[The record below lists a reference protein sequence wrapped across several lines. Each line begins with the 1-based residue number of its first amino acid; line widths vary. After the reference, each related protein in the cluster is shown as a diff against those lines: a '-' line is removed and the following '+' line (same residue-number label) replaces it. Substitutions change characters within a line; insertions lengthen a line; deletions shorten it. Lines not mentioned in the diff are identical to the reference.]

1 MFTWVDLLVHSR
13 RRKHAL
19 ALAAACLVGGCGYT
33 LVRADAAGPVPA
45 LALGVIQDDTAA
57 GDLGLRVRLALAR
70 RLAARDRP
78 RFLGD
83 AADDADAPRLVGSV
97 AALPDRT
104 IAYDALGAA
113 FEVRLRGRLELQAS
127 PPTAWPLWTSGDA
140 EQAARYPRGATS
152 VATESNRR
160 LALEAAAD
168 ALALAL
174 LDRLLT
180 SPEVKP

>member
-1 MFTWVDLLVHSR
+1 MFTLGDLPNRAR
-13 RRKHAL
+13 RAVVV
-19 ALAAACLVGGCGYT
+19 AVGAACLLLGCGYT
-33 LVRADAAGPVPA
+33 LVRADSAGPVPA

-78 RFLGD
+78 QLLGD
-83 AADDADAPRLVGSV
+83 DAEAPRLEGAVT
-97 AALPDRT
+97 AQPDRT
-104 IAYDALGAA
+104 VAYDTLGAA
-113 FEVRLRGRLELQAS
+113 FEVRLRGHLELQAS
-127 PPTAWPLWTSGDA
+127 PPTAWPLWTSGDV
-140 EQAARYPRGATS
+140 EQTARYPRGATS
-152 VATESNRR
+152 TATESNRR
-160 LALEAAAD
+160 LALEAAAE

>member
-1 MFTWVDLLVHSR
+1 VLTWVDLLVHGR
-13 RRKHAL
+13 CRKPAL
-19 ALAAACLVGGCGYT
+19 ALAAACLLGGCGYS

-57 GDLGLRVRLALAR
+57 GDLGFRVRLALAR

-78 RFLGD
+78 ALLPD
-83 AADDADAPRLVGSV
+83 ASDDAPRLVGSV

-127 PPTAWPLWTSGDA
+127 PPTAWPLWTSGDV

-152 VATESNRR
+152 AATESNRR
-160 LALEAAAD
+160 LALEATVD
-168 ALALAL
+168 ALAQAL